1 MPTHCCVPQCT
12 QRGPKD
18 EKQSKVSYFGFPR
31 SKDLH
36 KRWIVAIKRDEG
48 KHFKVTQSTKVCS
61 RHFKEE
67 DYLAGYVNG
76 RRFLKEGVIP
86 SVFGFSVPKVSR
98 RTIHRNAAASLNS
111 PVNFTAAVGEDEEAS
126 TASCEDQLSLD
137 PNAYVLPQE
146 EVAEQAALISRLTSD
161 LEKSQE
167 ELGDARR
174 EVLKL
179 RRHIELLEEQ
189 NKKLEQ
195 KVSRKFSIEC
205 FKDAPEDVQFY
216 TGLPDYGTFIS
227 LLQFVDPGHN
237 GENVKLWSTSYSQDS
252 KQGRPRSL
260 PPYDELFLVL
270 VRLRLGLFEKDLA
283 FRFGISVGTVSRLC
297 TTWISYLYQH
307 LAKLPL
313 WATRQQ
319 VDEDMPPAFKEKYP
333 TTRVILDATEI
344 KCQVPS
350 SLVLQSASFSPY
362 KSTNTFK
369 GLVGISPDG
378 AVTFLS
384 QLFLGS
390 MSDKECVRQSGFLQ
404 LPFDQNDSVMADKG
418 FLISE
423 LLTEINVELNIPPFL
438 GQGTFTEN
446 EVKETENI
454 ASLRIHVERRIQRI
468 KNFHIFDRAI
478 PLSLGPV
485 VNEMWT
491 ICTILTNFQSP
502 LVRQH
507 DGGSDVD

>member
-1 MPTHCCVPQCT
+1 M
-12 QRGPKD
+12 
-18 EKQSKVSYFGFPR
+18 VSYFGFPR

-36 KRWIVAIKRDEG
+36 KKWIVAIKRDEG

-61 RHFKEE
+61 KHFKEE
-67 DYLAGYVNG
+67 QYLPGYVNG
-76 RRFLKEGVIP
+76 RRFLKEGVVP
-86 SVFGFSVPKVSR
+86 SVFRFSVTKVPR
-98 RTIHRNAAASLNS
+98 RTLHRNATAPPSS
-111 PVNFTAAVGEDEEAS
+111 PVNVAAAVGDEAG
-126 TASCEDQLSLD
+126 TPSCEDQLPPD
-137 PNAYVLPQE
+137 PNASLLPQE
-146 EVAEQAALISRLTSD
+146 EVAEQAALVRRLTSD

-167 ELGDARR
+167 ELSKAQR

-179 RRHIELLEEQ
+179 KRHIELLEEE
-189 NKKLEQ
+189 NKKLKQ
-195 KVSRKFSIEC
+195 KS
-205 FKDAPEDVQFY
+205 Q
-216 TGLPDYGTFIS
+216 
-227 LLQFVDPGHN
+227 N
-237 GENVKLWSTSYSQDS
+237 GENVKLWSVSYSQDS

-260 PPYDELFLVL
+260 PPHDELFLIL

-297 TTWISYLYQH
+297 TTWISYLYMH
-307 LAKLPL
+307 FARLDL

-350 SLVLQSASFSPY
+350 SLVLQSASFSAY

-378 AVTFLS
+378 AVTFVS

-404 LPFDQNDSVMADKG
+404 LAFDQRDSVMADKG
-418 FLISE
+418 FLISD

-454 ASLRIHVERRIQRI
+454 ASLRIHVKRRIQRI
-468 KNFHIFDRAI
+468 KSFHIFDRAI

-485 VNEMWT
+485 VNEIWT
-491 ICTILTNFQSP
+491 ICTILTNFQGP
-502 LVRQH
+502 LLRQQ
-507 DGGSDVD
+507 DSGNVD